1 MIAPTDKGPGLYPST
16 RPAFAEL
23 AQGGP
28 GLYIHVPF
36 CVRKCLY
43 CDFYSLPTG
52 HGALAKRL
60 NTDAHDASLFLDA
73 LEAELKQLP
82 ADFRPATIF
91 VGGGTPTELST
102 TDFTRLLS
110 LIRGSVDISRIV
122 EWSCE
127 SNPGTLTREKAE
139 LLRGAGVNR
148 VSLGV
153 QSFDTKALEF
163 LGRIHSADEAIAG
176 YRLLR
181 DVGFDNINLD
191 LIYGVP
197 GVSRETV
204 ERDVETLAS
213 LAPDH
218 TACYCLIFED
228 GTPLADLRRKG
239 FVKEVDDDEELEQY
253 RIVRERLAAAG
264 YQQYEISNFAK
275 PGRACR
281 HNLLYWGPGEYIG
294 CGPSAHSHWAGSRF
308 GNVRNLDAYCEALL
322 GGRSVRAFEERLD
335 PEKKAREALVMGLRR
350 IDGVV
355 RADFKA
361 ATDFDYADLC
371 RDEIA
376 WMSDEGLLETSDER
390 LRLTDRGLFVSDAI
404 FAELV

>member
-1 MIAPTDKGPGLYPST
+1 MKCENSSNSSAPNWSGGTQAPSRSRRLEDGPGLYVH
-16 RPAFAEL
+16 
-23 AQGGP
+23 
-28 GLYIHVPF
+28 IPF

-60 NTDAHDASLFLDA
+60 NTDAHDASIFLDA
-73 LEAELKQLP
+73 LERELRQLP
-82 ADFRPATIF
+82 PDFEPRTIF

-102 TDFTRLLS
+102 RDFSRLLA
-110 LIRGSVDISRIV
+110 LIRDSVDLARV
-122 EWSCE
+122 AEWSCE

-139 LLRGAGVNR
+139 MLREAGVNR

-153 QSFDTKALEF
+153 QSFDPKALEF
-163 LGRIHSADEAIAG
+163 LGRIHSSDEAVAG

-181 DVGFDNINLD
+181 DTGFDNINLD
-191 LIYGVP
+191 LIYGIP
-197 GVSRETV
+197 GVSRATL
-204 ERDVETLAS
+204 ERDLQTLVD

-218 TACYCLIFED
+218 AACYCLIFED

-253 RIVRERLAAAG
+253 SLVRARLAAAG
-264 YQQYEISNFAK
+264 YHQYEISNFAR
-275 PGRACR
+275 PGRESR

-294 CGPSAHSHWAGSRF
+294 CGPSAHSHWAGARF
-308 GNVRNLDAYCEALL
+308 GNVRNLDQYCAKLL
-322 GGRSVRAFEERLD
+322 GGENAHAFEERLD

-361 ATDFDYADLC
+361 A
-371 RDEIA
+371 
-376 WMSDEGLLETSDER
+376 
-390 LRLTDRGLFVSDAI
+390 
-404 FAELV
+404 